1 MSVES
6 HRYCPLFSRVR
17 ARPAVTVCVSGR
29 LEARVAASRRILAL
43 AKRRD
48 DVGHRLKL
56 FESGDEERRS
66 SGAGVQLQVRAAI
79 HNVNGFFRIESRAT
93 RGHSIPHA
101 PLPSAAGRAAA
112 PYAAEGT
119 PPHHRRVASVA
130 GAGVLAMLLGIAHMR
145 RALDSFAESH
155 PNLILHR
162 SGKQARGRA
171 SYSTACHF
179 CMT

>member
-1 MSVES
+1 VC
-6 HRYCPLFSRVR
+6 H
-17 ARPAVTVCVSGR
+17 VTVCVSGR

-79 HNVNGFFRIESRAT
+79 YHFYGFFSHRIARQHAVSLSLTRLCHRLQEERLRRTLQRELPRITDELRA
-93 RGHSIPHA
+93 
-101 PLPSAAGRAAA
+101 
-112 PYAAEGT
+112 
-119 PPHHRRVASVA
+119 
-130 GAGVLAMLLGIAHMR
+130 LLEQVCWPCCLDIAHTR

-155 PNLILHR
+155 SHLMLHR

>member
-1 MSVES
+1 MIV
-6 HRYCPLFSRVR
+6 CFS
-17 ARPAVTVCVSGR
+17 CR

-79 HNVNGFFRIESRAT
+79 HHFYGFFSHRIARQHAASQSLTRLCRRLQEERLRRTLQRELPRITDELRALLEQVCW
-93 RGHSIPHA
+93 SCC
-101 PLPSAAGRAAA
+101 
-112 PYAAEGT
+112 
-119 PPHHRRVASVA
+119 
-130 GAGVLAMLLGIAHMR
+130 LGIAHTR
-145 RALDSFAESH
+145 RALDSLAESH
-155 PNLILHR
+155 SHLTLHR
-162 SGKQARGRA
+162 SGRQARGRA
-171 SYSTACHF
+171 SYSTVCRF